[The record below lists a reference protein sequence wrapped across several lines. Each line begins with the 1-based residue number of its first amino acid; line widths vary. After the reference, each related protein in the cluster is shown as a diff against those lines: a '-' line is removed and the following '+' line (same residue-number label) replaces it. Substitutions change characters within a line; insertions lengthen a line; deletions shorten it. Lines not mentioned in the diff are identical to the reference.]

1 MKIKNIE
8 RFCFVALLLMPFV
21 FALCNSLWVLG
32 DKTGSVSDFEY
43 VFEKNLKNY
52 MPDLANASP
61 VYKSLDELVRFLVG
75 GAGYS
80 DTIAIVYIAYGIN
93 IFILWMCVDCFIAL
107 PLVLKR
113 FIDRGVYRE

>member
-21 FALCNSLWVLG
+21 IALCNSLWVLG
-32 DKTGSVSDFEY
+32 DKQGTAGDFNTVFVDSLSKQLPDYGS
-43 VFEKNLKNY
+43 
-52 MPDLANASP
+52 ASP
-61 VYKSLDELVRFLVG
+61 VYKALANLARYLVDGNSYGDILPL
-75 GAGYS
+75 YYLS
-80 DTIAIVYIAYGIN
+80 YGIN
-93 IFILWMCVDCFIAL
+93 IFLLWVCVDCFVAL

>member
-21 FALCNSLWVLG
+21 IALCNSLWVLG
-32 DKTGSVSDFEY
+32 DKQGTVGDFNTVFINCLNHQLPDYGS
-43 VFEKNLKNY
+43 
-52 MPDLANASP
+52 ASP
-61 VYKSLDELVRFLVG
+61 VYKALDNLVRYLVDG
-75 GAGYS
+75 NGYS
-80 DTIAIVYIAYGIN
+80 DSYPLYFISYGIN
-93 IFILWMCVDCFIAL
+93 IFLIWICVDCFVAL